1 MTNRKLGRLSAVAL
15 SAVILGACSGGD
27 SPAGPTGGGN
37 SPTGEP
43 GASFEASES
52 AALASVTEVTFTAS
66 TGGLASY
73 EWDFGDGG
81 KASGQTV
88 RKTYEKAGSYQVAL
102 RVTDARG
109 ASASSSSSFAV
120 KSLDAL
126 WDDAAQQYG
135 VKLTQNG
142 QALRGRTVF
151 KIRNL
156 TGATT
161 GNVDSDMRIT
171 YSTDYGPGLSDS
183 FEGRLDPGLD
193 RITGKL
199 TLHIFG
205 TPFGFNMNFVRK

>member
-1 MTNRKLGRLSAVAL
+1 MTNRMPGRLFAVAL
-15 SAVILGACSGGD
+15 AAVILGACGDGG
-27 SPAGPTGGGN
+27 SPVAPTGGGS
-37 SPTGEP
+37 SPAGQP
-43 GASFEASES
+43 GAGFDVSPS
-52 AALASVTEVTFTAS
+52 AALASVTEMTFTAS

-73 EWDFGDGG
+73 EWDFGDGTQG
-81 KASGQTV
+81 SGQTV
-88 RKTYEKAGSYQVAL
+88 RKNYDKAGSYLVAL
-102 RVTDARG
+102 RVTNAQG
-109 ASASSSSSFAV
+109 ASASSSSSFVV

-126 WDDAAQQYG
+126 WDDEAQQYG
-135 VKLTQNG
+135 VKLAQTG
-142 QALRGRTVF
+142 RSLGGRTVF
-151 KIRNL
+151 RVRNL

-161 GNVDSDMRIT
+161 GNVDSQMRIT

>member
-1 MTNRKLGRLSAVAL
+1 MTNRKLGRISAAAL
-15 SAVILGACSGGD
+15 SAAILGACGGGG
-27 SPAGPTGGGN
+27 SPASPTEGGN
-37 SPTGEP
+37 SPTGQP

-66 TGGLASY
+66 SSGMASY
-73 EWDFGDGG
+73 EWDFGDGA

-88 RKTYEKAGSYQVAL
+88 RKTYERAGSYQVAL

-109 ASASSSSSFAV
+109 ASASSSSSFVV
-120 KSLDAL
+120 KSLDGL
-126 WDDAAQQYG
+126 WDDDAQQYG
-135 VKLTQNG
+135 VKLTQSG
-142 QALRGRTVF
+142 QSLRGRTVF
-151 KIRNL
+151 RIRSL

-161 GNVDSDMRIT
+161 GTVDGDMRIT

-183 FEGRLDPGLD
+183 FEGRLDAGLD

-205 TPFGFNMNFVRK
+205 VPFGFNMNFVRK